1 MSVIDELEKIQKLKE
16 QGILTEEEFEDEKSK
31 ILNKNTKV
39 EKNNVETEKNVE
51 KIETNINTEKQEIQS
66 LNRNVREHK
75 KKVCKNCGN
84 EIQEGE
90 KFCGKCGNKI
100 TTTNDLE
107 RFNLKNKTSL
117 IFIVVFIVIMVIV
130 VVINNNRL
138 DTAIEQAK
146 SNSISKSS
154 SSSSNIS
161 NNNKRDEKLNLENIK
176 LQTWYN
182 SNDTNIDGATLRLF
196 NVAWQGIIKE
206 YYPNAIL
213 NKFTIYD
220 KDNYGRYIVGINFTK
235 SSTSESSTYNWCC
248 VWVKDINDLNKIG
261 YWKTNPMGV
270 SYIYNDSSYGWGTP
284 LPNNL

>member
-1 MSVIDELEKIQKLKE
+1 MSNVDDLERLQKLKE
-16 QGILTEEEFEDEKSK
+16 QGVLNDEEFEIEKKK
-31 ILNKNTKV
+31 ILNNNG
-39 EKNNVETEKNVE
+39 EK
-51 KIETNINTEKQEIQS
+51 TNITSKISELKDNIKSNKETKIIKCS
-66 LNRNVREHK
+66 
-75 KKVCKNCGN
+75 NCGN
-84 EIQEGE
+84 QIKEGE
-90 KFCGKCGNKI
+90 QFCGKCGNKI
-100 TTTNDLE
+100 THAN
-107 RFNLKNKTSL
+107 NLKKFNFKNKSGL
-117 IFIVVFIVIMVIV
+117 IFLVVFIVIMGIVI
-130 VVINNNRL
+130 VINNNKL

-146 SNSISKSS
+146 SNSTYKNSS
-154 SSSSNIS
+154 SSTNTS
-161 NNNKRDEKLNLENIK
+161 NNNKKNENLNLENIK

-182 SNDTNIDGATLRLF
+182 ANDTNIDGATLRLF

-284 LPNNL
+284 LPDNF